1 MIESKVPSRLWSY
14 FSIYQPKTRDGGRRQ
29 VVSKRLAREVNQWM
43 AEQGLGKNHIR
54 WSERPEPF
62 IQFETESQAV
72 LFRLTFGS

>member
-29 VVSKRLAREVNQWM
+29 VVSK
-43 AEQGLGKNHIR
+43 HIR